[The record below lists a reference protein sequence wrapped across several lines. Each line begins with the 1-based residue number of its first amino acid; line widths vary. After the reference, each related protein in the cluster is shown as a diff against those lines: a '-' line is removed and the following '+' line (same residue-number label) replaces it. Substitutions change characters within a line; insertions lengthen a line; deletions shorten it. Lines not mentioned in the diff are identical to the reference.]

1 MPAHKQINM
10 AGITRG
16 LLSALSPA
24 GPRARLMVFPYH
36 RVLEHDDPLLPG
48 APSAERFE
56 RQLYRIR
63 KYCNPLSLLEAVE
76 RLIAGNLPPR
86 AVAVTFDDGYAN
98 NLEIAAPL
106 LRKYDIPAVVFVAVD
121 ALERGIMW
129 NDIIVEAVR
138 LAPDRI
144 NASAVGLGTLDI
156 DELNRLSV
164 LHRLIAS
171 VQYRPTKERLEIS
184 ESLYASVTNKPLKR
198 QMLRPDQLNE
208 LANAGLDIGAHTV
221 NHPIL
226 RTLDDSAALAEIE
239 GSRSWIGDIT
249 GKRPTL
255 FAYPK
260 GKRGDDYDA
269 RHMKM
274 VRSLG
279 FLAAVS
285 ANWGCATRDSS
296 LFELPRFK
304 PWEDTDFGFS
314 SRLCKVVAR
323 TYL

>member
-1 MPAHKQINM
+1 
-10 AGITRG
+10 
-16 LLSALSPA
+16 
-24 GPRARLMVFPYH
+24 MVFPYH
-36 RVLEHDDPLLPG
+36 HVLEREDPLLPG

-56 RQLYRIR
+56 RQLRRIR
-63 KYCNPLSLLEAVE
+63 KYCNPLSLTEAVE

-86 AVAVTFDDGYAN
+86 AAAVTFDDGYVD

-106 LRKYDIPAVVFVAVD
+106 LRKYDIPAIVFVAVD

-129 NDIIVEAVR
+129 NDIILEAVR
-138 LAPDRI
+138 LAPDKI
-144 NASAVGLGTLDI
+144 DASAVGLGTLNI
-156 DELNRLSV
+156 DESNRLGV
-164 LHRLIAS
+164 LHTLIAN
-171 VQYRPTKERLEIS
+171 VQYRPTKERMELS
-184 ESLYASVTNKPLKR
+184 ESLYAGVTNKSLKR

-208 LANAGLDIGAHTV
+208 LRGAGLDIGAHTLS
-221 NHPIL
+221 HPIL
-226 RTLDDSAALAEIE
+226 KTLDDAEALAEIE

-249 GKRPTL
+249 GKPPSL

-269 RHMKM
+269 RHIEM

-285 ANWGCATRDSS
+285 ANWGCASRNSS

-314 SRLCKVVAR
+314 SRLCKAVAQ
-323 TYL
+323 TYLKRQEMF